1 MTLPNREYAYTKKRT
16 HRPVLVAL
24 VAAAGVL
31 VSLTVLGLSLVLAW
45 QRMHFGY
52 DLNAQLLDLLLAL
65 LVTLMLIRL
74 YWGVW
79 ELTPGSWWSHMLV
92 GPVLI
97 IGLLVFSSMVDTLA
111 PFIANRL
118 PLPLIQQAAFWLRI
132 LALTLIGLEAVTI
145 LVLLGQRQIFSVG
158 RKKELWERVRH

>member
-1 MTLPNREYAYTKKRT
+1 MA
-16 HRPVLVAL
+16 
-24 VAAAGVL
+24 
-31 VSLTVLGLSLVLAW
+31 SLAVLGMSLMLTW
-45 QRMHFGY
+45 QRMNSGY
-52 DLNAQLLDLLLAL
+52 DLSAQILDVLLAL
-65 LVTLMLIRL
+65 LITLLLIRM

-118 PLPLIQQAAFWLRI
+118 ALPLIQQAAFWLRI
-132 LALTLIGLEAVTI
+132 LALTLIGIEAVTI